1 MSFPIP
7 YLVPLDFVVDR
18 WNFGHD
24 MALCF
29 HSLLNDIIEETHDSS
44 GLSYLPSDDTK
55 SQRQNNIDFSQALST
70 KGIAKTSLSTD
81 FTTRQHKHG
90 AICYRQWN
98 ETEFIKYRSPSNGRY
113 ITNTLTTDTTQMQL
127 KRGVP
132 KDQCVDLKVKVI
144 FLGENGVGK
153 TTMFE
158 TFESENLETKT
169 VKKTHS
175 HHIRKSSK
183 AEFPRKTSYKSVVKR
198 GKGNVDMTICD
209 TAGQERYRSLTSS
222 YYRGTHGC
230 LILFDVTKG
239 HTFESVQS
247 WYSDLEAYCT
257 SPEMI
262 STILVGNNC
271 DSEERE
277 IPKEKAEKLAE
288 HIGIPYM
295 EVYSDNSHTVS
306 DVFEALADMI
316 IDKYRL
322 HPSLDTVST
331 STRLPKPSN
340 KPSTWCFC

>member
-1 MSFPIP
+1 MI
-7 YLVPLDFVVDR
+7 L
-18 WNFGHD
+18 N
-24 MALCF
+24 
-29 HSLLNDIIEETHDSS
+29 HSDKITLTSVRR
-44 GLSYLPSDDTK
+44 YLPKASPKLLSVPTL
-55 SQRQNNIDFSQALST
+55 RQDSTNTAQYATVSGMRRNSSNIDHQA
-70 KGIAKTSLSTD
+70 
-81 FTTRQHKHG
+81 
-90 AICYRQWN
+90 
-98 ETEFIKYRSPSNGRY
+98 
-113 ITNTLTTDTTQMQL
+113 M
-127 KRGVP
+127 
-132 KDQCVDLKVKVI
+132 
-144 FLGENGVGK
+144 
-153 TTMFE
+153 
-158 TFESENLETKT
+158 
-169 VKKTHS
+169 
-175 HHIRKSSK
+175 
-183 AEFPRKTSYKSVVKR
+183 
-198 GKGNVDMTICD
+198 
-209 TAGQERYRSLTSS
+209 AGQERYRSLTSS

>member
-1 MSFPIP
+1 MATERVSERT
-7 YLVPLDFVVDR
+7 LKCKVVVI
-18 WNFGHD
+18 G
-24 MALCF
+24 
-29 HSLLNDIIEETHDSS
+29 
-44 GLSYLPSDDTK
+44 
-55 SQRQNNIDFSQALST
+55 
-70 KGIAKTSLSTD
+70 
-81 FTTRQHKHG
+81 
-90 AICYRQWN
+90 
-98 ETEFIKYRSPSNGRY
+98 
-113 ITNTLTTDTTQMQL
+113 
-127 KRGVP
+127 
-132 KDQCVDLKVKVI
+132 DL
-144 FLGENGVGK
+144 GVGK
-153 TTMFE
+153 SLLVD
-158 TFESENLETKT
+158 TFVNRDEDQYEMS
-169 VKKTHS
+169 
-175 HHIRKSSK
+175 KSSQFSSSSK
-183 AEFPRKTSYKSVVKR
+183 GSQSRTGYASKSTSFISRESKVIKL
-198 GKGNVDMTICD
+198 DIWD